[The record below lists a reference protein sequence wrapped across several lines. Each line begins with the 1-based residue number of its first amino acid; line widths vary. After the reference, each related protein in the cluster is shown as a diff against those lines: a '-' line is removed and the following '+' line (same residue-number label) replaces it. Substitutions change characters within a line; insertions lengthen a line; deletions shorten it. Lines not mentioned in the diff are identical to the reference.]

1 MDVVPVP
8 PFGDFATAKRF
19 HHLLLLHIARLKQRG
34 DPVGLHQF
42 LLGQAIGL
50 HGPGSGGQG
59 ECAECRQPGPC
70 RTALLIALLTRLPV
84 PWTPGS
90 LATALTATR
99 LWPGSEREVIEKDRL
114 EWGDPVQAD
123 PRHRAERTPQTGRW
137 TVRTYERGA
146 LRDSRHVGGDE
157 QLCDLL
163 ISHALAIVF
172 PYGWKIDS
180 GLAEAVDAGAGHAQS
195 WWSAQA
201 HLPYLGAWSQQGA
214 WEAGPDNTD
223 QPE

>member
-1 MDVVPVP
+1 MPDSPADRAADQAPGPV
-8 PFGDFATAKRF
+8 D
-19 HHLLLLHIARLKQRG
+19 ARLAGHRA
-34 DPVGLHQF
+34 D
-42 LLGQAIGL
+42 
-50 HGPGSGGQG
+50 
-59 ECAECRQPGPC
+59 
-70 RTALLIALLTRLPV
+70 
-84 PWTPGS
+84 
-90 LATALTATR
+90 ATR

-146 LRDSRHVGGDE
+146 VRDSRHVEGDE
-157 QLCDLL
+157 ELCDLL

-201 HLPYLGAWSQQGA
+201 HLPYLDAWSQQGA
-214 WEAGPDNTD
+214 WEAQAPDNTN

>member
-84 PWTPGS
+84 PWTP
-90 LATALTATR
+90 AR
-99 LWPGSEREVIEKDRL
+99 WP
-114 EWGDPVQAD
+114 
-123 PRHRAERTPQTGRW
+123 PR
-137 TVRTYERGA
+137 
-146 LRDSRHVGGDE
+146 
-157 QLCDLL
+157 
-163 ISHALAIVF
+163 
-172 PYGWKIDS
+172 
-180 GLAEAVDAGAGHAQS
+180 
-195 WWSAQA
+195 
-201 HLPYLGAWSQQGA
+201 
-214 WEAGPDNTD
+214 
-223 QPE
+223 

>member
-1 MDVVPVP
+1 LPGRITAESARWSLALP
-8 PFGDFATAKRF
+8 PSAAAPWT
-19 HHLLLLHIARLKQRG
+19 LNC

-146 LRDSRHVGGDE
+146 VRDSRHVEGDE
-157 QLCDLL
+157 ELCDLL

-201 HLPYLGAWSQQGA
+201 HLPYLDAWSQQGA
-214 WEAGPDNTD
+214 WEAQAPDNTN